1 MRGFLPSAFI
11 VLSGGGLLFAI
22 SFLWAALRSLFGGKS
37 DDTLVAESVAM
48 RKRHELLDE
57 KEAALKS
64 LKDLEFEHEVGKL
77 SDEDFRRLQA
87 EFRTRAKHVLRE
99 LDDDLREH
107 RAKAEQLL
115 TREIGR
121 PFELPVQ
128 PVSAEKST

>member
-1 MRGFLPSAFI
+1 VRGFLPSAFI

-22 SFLWAALRSLFGGKS
+22 SFVWAALRSLFGGKS
-37 DDTLVAESVAM
+37 DTLVTESVAM

-121 PFELPVQ
+121 PFELPVE
-128 PVSAEKST
+128 PASAEKST

>member
-1 MRGFLPSAFI
+1 VRGFLPSAFI

-22 SFLWAALRSLFGGKS
+22 SFVWAALRSLFGGKS
-37 DDTLVAESVAM
+37 DTLVTESVAM

-121 PFELPVQ
+121 PFELPVE

>member
-1 MRGFLPSAFI
+1 MRAFLPSAFI
-11 VLSGGGLLFAI
+11 VLSGGCLLFAI

-37 DDTLVAESVAM
+37 DTQVTESVAM

-77 SDEDFRRLQA
+77 SDEDFKRLQA

-99 LDDDLREH
+99 LDEDLREH
-107 RAKAEQLL
+107 REKAEQVLV
-115 TREIGR
+115 RELGR
-121 PFELPVQ
+121 PFELPVE
-128 PVSAEKST
+128 AEKST

>member
-37 DDTLVAESVAM
+37 DTLVTESVAM

-77 SDEDFRRLQA
+77 SDDDFRRLQA

-121 PFELPVQ
+121 PFELPLE

>member
-11 VLSGGGLLFAI
+11 VLSAGGLLFAI

-37 DDTLVAESVAM
+37 DTQVAESVAM

-64 LKDLEFEHEVGKL
+64 IKDLEFEHEVGKL

-87 EFRTRAKHVLRE
+87 EFRARAKHVLRE

-115 TREIGR
+115 TREMGR
-121 PFELPVQ
+121 PFELPLE
-128 PVSAEKST
+128 PATAEKST

>member
-1 MRGFLPSAFI
+1 VRGFLPSAFI

-37 DDTLVAESVAM
+37 DTLVTESVAM

-77 SDEDFRRLQA
+77 SDDDFRRLQA

-121 PFELPVQ
+121 PFELPVE

>member
-11 VLSGGGLLFAI
+11 VLSAGSLLFAI

-37 DDTLVAESVAM
+37 DTLVTESVAM

-87 EFRTRAKHVLRE
+87 EFRARAKHVLRE

-107 RAKAEQLL
+107 RAQAEQVLV
-115 TREIGR
+115 REIGR
-121 PFELPVQ
+121 SFELPV
-128 PVSAEKST
+128 VSVDAEKST

>member
-11 VLSGGGLLFAI
+11 VLSAGGLLFAI

-37 DDTLVAESVAM
+37 DTLVTESAAM

-77 SDEDFRRLQA
+77 SDEDFRRLQT
-87 EFRTRAKHVLRE
+87 EFRARAKHVLRE
-99 LDDDLREH
+99 LDEDLRVH
-107 RAKAEQLL
+107 RAKAEELL
-115 TREIGR
+115 AREIGR
-121 PFELPVQ
+121 PFELRVES
-128 PVSAEKST
+128 VEAEKST